1 MWSLLNILVSKLLVV
16 DPTNRLGAEDI
27 IKHKWLQRDKAIIRD
42 TQQVMG
48 LVKSESVSGQ
58 RIQGEIGDERNIK
71 RKRDDTETDLQ
82 WVKKGKK
89 RFVAFVRMCCDKLK
103 KVN

>member
-1 MWSLLNILVSKLLVV
+1 MLES
-16 DPTNRLGAEDI
+16 
-27 IKHKWLQRDKAIIRD
+27 
-42 TQQVMG
+42 
-48 LVKSESVSGQ
+48 SEFSGQ

>member
-1 MWSLLNILVSKLLVV
+1 MLLKKRKLLYSQCLKVSK
-16 DPTNRLGAEDI
+16 
-27 IKHKWLQRDKAIIRD
+27 
-42 TQQVMG
+42 
-48 LVKSESVSGQ
+48 VSGQ

-89 RFVAFVRMCCDKLK
+89 RFIAFVRMCCDKLK

>member
-1 MWSLLNILVSKLLVV
+1 MLDILVSKLVVV

-42 TQQVMG
+42 LQQVMG

-58 RIQGEIGDERNIK
+58 RIQEKIEDGRTIK

-82 WVKKGKK
+82 WVKEESELGKSK
-89 RFVAFVRMCCDKLK
+89 
-103 KVN
+103 

>member
-16 DPTNRLGAEDI
+16 DPTNKLGAEDI

-42 TQQVMG
+42 IQQVMG
-48 LVKSESVSGQ
+48 LVKNESVSGQ
-58 RIQGEIGDERNIK
+58 RIQGKIEDGRTIK

-82 WVKKGKK
+82 CTMG
-89 RFVAFVRMCCDKLK
+89 DKESELG
-103 KVN
+103 

>member
-1 MWSLLNILVSKLLVV
+1 MLES
-16 DPTNRLGAEDI
+16 
-27 IKHKWLQRDKAIIRD
+27 
-42 TQQVMG
+42 
-48 LVKSESVSGQ
+48 SEFSGQ

-89 RFVAFVRMCCDKLK
+89 RFVANNSGFDSGVSAT
-103 KVN
+103 N

>member
-42 TQQVMG
+42 IQQVIG
-48 LVKSESVSGQ
+48 LVKSQSVSGQ
-58 RIQGEIGDERNIK
+58 RIQGKIEDGRTIK
-71 RKRDDTETDLQ
+71 RKRDDTETDLHCAM
-82 WVKKGKK
+82 G
-89 RFVAFVRMCCDKLK
+89 DKESELG
-103 KVN
+103 

>member
-1 MWSLLNILVSKLLVV
+1 MLEIPK
-16 DPTNRLGAEDI
+16 
-27 IKHKWLQRDKAIIRD
+27 
-42 TQQVMG
+42 
-48 LVKSESVSGQ
+48 VSGQ

-89 RFVAFVRMCCDKLK
+89 RFIAFVRMCHDKLK

>member
-42 TQQVMG
+42 TQQVIG
-48 LVKSESVSGQ
+48 LVKSQSVSGQ
-58 RIQGEIGDERNIK
+58 RIQGKIEDGRTFK
-71 RKRDDTETDLQ
+71 RKRDDTENDLQ
-82 WVKKGKK
+82 CALGVKDSELG
-89 RFVAFVRMCCDKLK
+89 
-103 KVN
+103 

>member
-42 TQQVMG
+42 IQQVMG
-48 LVKSESVSGQ
+48 LVKSESLVD
-58 RIQGEIGDERNIK
+58 REFKERLK
-71 RKRDDTETDLQ
+71 MDVLSRGRETTQ
-82 WVKKGKK
+82 
-89 RFVAFVRMCCDKLK
+89 
-103 KVN
+103 

>member
-42 TQQVMG
+42 IQQVMG

-58 RIQGEIGDERNIK
+58 RMK
-71 RKRDDTETDLQ
+71 KKRDDKETDLQ
-82 WVKKGKK
+82 CAMGNKESELG
-89 RFVAFVRMCCDKLK
+89 
-103 KVN
+103 

>member
-1 MWSLLNILVSKLLVV
+1 MLEIPK
-16 DPTNRLGAEDI
+16 
-27 IKHKWLQRDKAIIRD
+27 
-42 TQQVMG
+42 
-48 LVKSESVSGQ
+48 VSGQ

-103 KVN
+103 KVNWANESEADNLGSILVLVLQIKLLYMYCFLGS